1 MKKVSSIILAAGKG
15 SRFGSKLPKI
25 RHTVGGLPLFCHVI
39 KSCMDAG
46 AKDTVLV
53 ISSELSGVLDK
64 VPLSCTGGASVKTAV
79 QPIPLGTGDA
89 VLHGFKQCSKASE
102 WVVILYADTP
112 LIRPKTIQ
120 SMLQAADSK
129 TGVVVLAM
137 KPDEDTGYAKLVAGP
152 DEALFA
158 IVEEKDTVSYNL
170 RDGCRFLSLCNAGML
185 IKQEVAEQFLDKL
198 PSSPITEETYITN
211 IVELAREAGWTCHYV
226 VGNAEELRGVNTRA
240 DLAAVE
246 KSFQE
251 RMRRAALDNCVG
263 LTAPETVHFSYDTI
277 VEPDATIHPFVTFGP
292 GAIIRSGSEIRS
304 FCVIENAEVKQGA
317 IVGPF
322 ARIRPGSA
330 IQEGAHIGNFVEV
343 KKSTVGVGAKINHLS
358 YIGDASIGDEVNI
371 GAGTI
376 TCNYDGFKKHQ
387 TTIGNKA
394 SIGANSS
401 LVAPVNIGARAI
413 LGAGSVITEDVPED
427 ALALE
432 RAPQVTLKG
441 KAEKIRAKRTGFM
454 EQS

>member
-1 MKKVSSIILAAGKG
+1 
-15 SRFGSKLPKI
+15 
-25 RHTVGGLPLFCHVI
+25 
-39 KSCMDAG
+39 
-46 AKDTVLV
+46 
-53 ISSELSGVLDK
+53 
-64 VPLSCTGGASVKTAV
+64 
-79 QPIPLGTGDA
+79 
-89 VLHGFKQCSKASE
+89 
-102 WVVILYADTP
+102 
-112 LIRPKTIQ
+112 
-120 SMLQAADSK
+120 MLQATDSK

-137 KPDEDTGYAKLVAGP
+137 KPDEDAGYAKLVAGP
-152 DEALFA
+152 DETLFA
-158 IVEEKDTVSYNL
+158 IVEEKDAASYNL

-185 IKQEVAEQFLDKL
+185 IRRQVAEQFLDKL
-198 PSSPITEETYITN
+198 PPSLITKETYITN

-251 RMRRAALDNCVG
+251 RARRAAMDSGVG
-263 LTAPETVHFSYDTI
+263 LIAPETVYFSYDTV
-277 VEPDATIHPFVTFGP
+277 VEPDVTIHPFVTFGP
-292 GAIIRSGSEIRS
+292 GTVIRSGGEIKS
-304 FCVIENAEVKQGA
+304 FCVIENAEIKSGA
-317 IVGPF
+317 IIGPF
-322 ARIRPGSA
+322 ARIRPGSI
-330 IQEGAHIGNFVEV
+330 IQERAHIGNFVEI

-401 LVAPVNIGARAI
+401 LVAPVNIGAGAI

-432 RAPQVTLKG
+432 RTPQITLKG